1 MKEEEMAGTIK
12 WLDWEGNNYKPKCAN
27 KVNWDTDTWD
37 CSGAEDD
44 FFLIKSMTLTVV
56 QSTPLNSDPEQ
67 FSIPLYWA

>member
-1 MKEEEMAGTIK
+1 MKEEEMAGKIK

-44 FFLIKSMTLTVV
+44 FFSNKKHDLNCCTVN
-56 QSTPLNSDPEQ
+56 P
-67 FSIPLYWA
+67 A